1 MLSLYYF
8 MFSFTFTLGIFFSV
22 LQCTQFVVYINR
34 FCERYNRKYVS
45 ADHILRQ
52 KYVSFWQGERRKK
65 VKKYQNP
72 KVFSPKNKRGC
83 HKKIFPETEK
93 KNNIYHLCTL
103 QRLYVW
109 KYYVPEMSKPWIF

>member
-1 MLSLYYF
+1 

-22 LQCTQFVVYINR
+22 LQCTQFIVYINR

-103 QRLYVW
+103 
-109 KYYVPEMSKPWIF
+109 